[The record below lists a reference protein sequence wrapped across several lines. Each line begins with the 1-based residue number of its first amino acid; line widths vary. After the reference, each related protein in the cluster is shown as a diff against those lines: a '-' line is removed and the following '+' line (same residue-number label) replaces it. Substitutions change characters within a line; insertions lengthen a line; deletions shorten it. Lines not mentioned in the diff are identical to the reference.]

1 MIHKT
6 TYLFFVLIFLQA
18 CSKKDEPLQNQQN
31 KNELESGWLVPLNEL
46 ILSQLPPD
54 RIHSIDAP
62 HFVPIRSSNLKPND
76 IAYVYRYGNTVKVY
90 PQSILGVH
98 EMVNDQID
106 ENYFAVSFCPLTGS
120 AIAWN
125 RKINGKITEF
135 GVSGHLFNENLIPY
149 DRNDTSFWSQMHL
162 EGIKGRH
169 AGQELENEFLME
181 TEGFTIRQAFP
192 TALVLADTAAHNCD
206 SICGDF
212 KQGNEFGE
220 PGDNDI
226 ELPNGDLFGIV
237 SRESVLLMNYSSFD
251 DNIKLYQNSFGGMKL
266 ILVGSKG
273 LQFITAF
280 KDNTGDPN
288 IQFFPVQHALPVILK
303 DSNGNHYDMTGIV
316 VSGPS
321 KGMRLPA
328 PISYWAHS
336 FAWNLLFNK
345 IELFEDQ

>member
-1 MIHKT
+1 MRNLAYIILASIILTSCTKEE
-6 TYLFFVLIFLQA
+6 L
-18 CSKKDEPLQNQQN
+18 PLQNQQIG
-31 KNELESGWLVPLNEL
+31 NELESGWLVPLNDL

-76 IAYVYRYGNTVKVY
+76 VASVYRYGNTVKVY
-90 PQSILGVH
+90 PQSILGGH
-98 EMVNDQID
+98 EIVNDQID
-106 ENYFAVSFCPLTGS
+106 GHYFAVSFCPLTGS

-162 EGIKGRH
+162 EGIKGRN
-169 AGQELENEFLME
+169 AGQQLDHEFLL
-181 TEGFTIRQAFP
+181 
-192 TALVLADTAAHNCD
+192 TALGSTIKTALPDAMVLVDSSGHNCD
-206 SICGDF
+206 SICAVF
-212 KQGNEFGE
+212 KQGGEFGE
-220 PGDNDI
+220 PGDNDLD
-226 ELPNGDLFGIV
+226 LPNGDLFGIV
-237 SRESVLLMNYSSFD
+237 SRERVLLMNYNSFD
-251 DNIKLYQNSFGGMKL
+251 DNIKLYQNSFGSMKL
-266 ILVGSKG
+266 ILVGSKA

-280 KDNTGDPN
+280 RNNTGDPS
-288 IQFFPVQHALPVILK
+288 IQFFPIQHALPAILK
-303 DSNGNHYDMTGIV
+303 DSNGNHYDMTGLV

-336 FAWNLLFNK
+336 FAWNSLFNN
-345 IELFEDQ
+345 IELLEDQ